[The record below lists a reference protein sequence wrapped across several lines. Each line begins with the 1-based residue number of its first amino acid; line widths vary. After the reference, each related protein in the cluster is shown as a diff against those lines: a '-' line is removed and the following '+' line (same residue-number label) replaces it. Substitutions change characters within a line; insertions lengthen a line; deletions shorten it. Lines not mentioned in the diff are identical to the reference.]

1 MGNQESKSAS
11 TISEVGT
18 TDDKKFTVK
27 KGDSERHE
35 EMKDETAI
43 GSDRKCIDI
52 YNFSYKIFMKP
63 TTSHPNILLF
73 Q

>member
-11 TISEVGT
+11 TVSGGGT

-35 EMKDETAI
+35 EMKDETSI
-43 GSDRKCIDI
+43 GSENRYIDI
-52 YNFSYKIFMKP
+52 YDFS
-63 TTSHPNILLF
+63 
-73 Q
+73 